1 MFFSATRLPAD
12 SLCTSL
18 QMLSSPIFPVL
29 FVPVKHPSNQRGCLA
44 LVHLFQHDG
53 CVSKKDL
60 FDKNGL
66 SLLGSLFFF
75 ELYLT
80 FILPS
85 ATVYYISPT
94 SHFFLRHFH
103 QECPVSSASH
113 LACFLLVWKLSR
125 TGRISLLKV
134 QSIDLWDALLCMVSE
149 NGFSIQISV
158 KFSFSLSHFSYD
170 IKIMS

>member
-1 MFFSATRLPAD
+1 MFFSATRLPAA

-18 QMLSSPIFPVL
+18 RMLSSPIFPVL

-94 SHFFLRHFH
+94 SHFFEAF
-103 QECPVSSASH
+103 PPGVSS
-113 LACFLLVWKLSR
+113 V
-125 TGRISLLKV
+125 
-134 QSIDLWDALLCMVSE
+134 
-149 NGFSIQISV
+149 
-158 KFSFSLSHFSYD
+158 FSLSSCLFPTCLKTVKDRENFPLKSSVHCLVGCFA
-170 IKIMS
+170 MHGQ